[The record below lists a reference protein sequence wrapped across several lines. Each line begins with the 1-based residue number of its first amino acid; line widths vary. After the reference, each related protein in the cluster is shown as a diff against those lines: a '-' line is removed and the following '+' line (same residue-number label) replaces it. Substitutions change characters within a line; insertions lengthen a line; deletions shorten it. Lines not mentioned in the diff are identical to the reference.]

1 MLSQMARDLDIDDR
15 PTVPSGVVAA
25 SVVLAVLAFVGLLI
39 AAGCGYLLFGAA
51 NAVIPHILSVRII
64 AIGLDALV
72 LALVIL
78 AICTIIG
85 LARLR
90 VWARY
95 SITLLGLLDLLVFGL
110 LAAGVLVARFR
121 SGFAA
126 LTVPNNPGLTVGE
139 VLVGLAI
146 FFALLALIGVWWIIY
161 FNTDHT
167 RMVFRHAQTG
177 IPVPDPESKS
187 FLGLE

>member
-1 MLSQMARDLDIDDR
+1 MLNQMARNLDIDDR

-25 SVVLAVLAFVGLLI
+25 SVVLAVMAFIGLLI
-39 AAGCGYLLFGAA
+39 AAACAYLLFGTE
-51 NAVIPHILSVRII
+51 NAVIPHILSVRVI
-64 AIGLDALV
+64 AIGLDALIV
-72 LALVIL
+72 ALVVL
-78 AICTIIG
+78 AICTIVG
-85 LARLR
+85 LSRLK
-90 VWARY
+90 VWSRY
-95 SITLLGLLDLLVFGL
+95 SITLLGLLDLIVFGL
-110 LAAGVLVARFR
+110 LTAGVLIARVK

-146 FFALLALIGVWWIIY
+146 FFALLALIGVWWILY

-167 RMVFRHAQTG
+167 RMVFRHAQAG

-187 FLGLE
+187 FLGQG

>member
-1 MLSQMARDLDIDDR
+1 MQ
-15 PTVPSGVVAA
+15 
-25 SVVLAVLAFVGLLI
+25 
-39 AAGCGYLLFGAA
+39 
-51 NAVIPHILSVRII
+51 
-64 AIGLDALV
+64 LV
-72 LALVIL
+72 LDTNIV
-78 AICTIIG
+78 
-85 LARLR
+85 
-90 VWARY
+90 
-95 SITLLGLLDLLVFGL
+95 LDLLVFGL
-110 LAAGVLVARFR
+110 MTAGVLVARFK

-126 LTVPNNPGLTVGE
+126 LTVPNNPGLTFGE

-146 FFALLALIGVWWIIY
+146 FFAALALIGVWWIIY

>member
-1 MLSQMARDLDIDDR
+1 MLSQMARDIDIDR

-39 AAGCGYLLFGAA
+39 AAGCAYLLFGAE

-78 AICTIIG
+78 AICTIVG
-85 LARLR
+85 LARLK

-110 LAAGVLVARFR
+110 LTAGVLIARFR

-126 LTVPNNPGLTVGE
+126 LTVPNNPGLTFGE